1 MTPERKDPDLD
12 PAVAAILGDQ
22 EQKRVIRKV
31 PKAEAA
37 KLREKRAKE
46 EAERERQAGR
56 HRVTLELDRAVFAAL
71 LRAAEAEQ
79 VSPAS
84 AANWLLAQALLQYA
98 RGDLTFEGCKRTTE
112 SPRWLYT
119 VDLRQVAGDLDRLAE
134 EGF

>member
-1 MTPERKDPDLD
+1 MTPKRKDTNLD

-22 EQKRVIRKV
+22 EQKRVIRKA

-37 KLREKRAKE
+37 KLLEQRARE
-46 EAERERQAGR
+46 EAEQERQAGR

-71 LRAAEAEQ
+71 HRAAEAEQ
-79 VSPAS
+79 ISPAS

-98 RGDLTFEGCKRTTE
+98 RGDLDFSECKRGTD
-112 SPRWLYT
+112 SPRWPYT
-119 VDLRQVAGDLDRLAE
+119 VRLGDLAGELDKLSK